1 MKARNRGQLKNGQ
14 SLDRWAW
21 LMLDSQGSKPNI
33 WCSQGV
39 KHENLLGQDLDRG
52 RGWKYRHLCSVPLLT
67 KGRSL
72 VHEGNY
78 MYWAW
83 RGCALYPP
91 PLDPPL

>member
-1 MKARNRGQLKNGQ
+1 MQMIDISRWITTIPRQNHGSLSEIIAR
-14 SLDRWAW
+14 SSD
-21 LMLDSQGSKPNI
+21 I
-33 WCSQGV
+33 
-39 KHENLLGQDLDRG
+39 
-52 RGWKYRHLCSVPLLT
+52 LCILWT

-72 VHEGNY
+72 VREGNY